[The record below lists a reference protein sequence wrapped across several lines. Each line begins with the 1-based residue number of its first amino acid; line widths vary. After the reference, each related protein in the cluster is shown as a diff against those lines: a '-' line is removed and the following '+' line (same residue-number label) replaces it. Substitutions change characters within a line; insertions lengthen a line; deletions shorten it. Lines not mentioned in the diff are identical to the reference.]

1 MLLAL
6 VVLWLAAPVSAVLPV
21 YRFMVVVFPRP
32 VVPTWRNKYLVG
44 SFPQIYPRILCSASM
59 S

>member
-6 VVLWLAAPVSAVLPV
+6 VVLWLAAPVSALLPV

-32 VVPTWRNKYLVG
+32 VVPT
-44 SFPQIYPRILCSASM
+44 CSSI
-59 S
+59 

>member
-32 VVPTWRNKYLVG
+32 VVPTWSNKYLVG
-44 SFPQIYPRILCSASM
+44 RREGLMGVGDIQPLLC
-59 S
+59 